1 MNAIEKLVKSCGKP
15 EHDGEIMPTT
25 EREDFFAQ
33 RTKQM
38 EKRYSI
44 PNIVWLVLLIA
55 LTVGIYICGITGQ
68 VNAKVLVDGITGA
81 VSEGNCIV
89 ADSIDFVET
98 ISKPMRNITTI
109 ATKVIQQTFSTIETA
124 SGLGSKLTAIAT
136 AMTALSTSI
145 KTDTCNLGSM
155 PVTPPFTYDMTA
167 TATTIDNA
175 ATSIDSAADG
185 PVKTLDTTLFAL
197 ELMLGVVNIS
207 LVSAA
212 NAAKAVTEGSIMD
225 MLKDDLAP
233 INAKVS
239 TYLNMVEQYQGI
251 SVQVL
256 FGLIWGFTALVVV
269 LSIIWLIVTE
279 FYECEQK
286 KHHVWSNEE
295 NEKSTEKS
303 TAEEPEEEEDD
314 AKVCCDDCCCA
325 LFQIVM
331 IWTMHVLH
339 LIGWIMMMIAL
350 IIALVFNP
358 VSIVISDGCVTA
370 NHFADHSARWLNAPG
385 SLFANMTMMNSA
397 VESCMEIGGDTN
409 LLDAIGVGSV
419 LQSFKN
425 VSFGGASSLD
435 MGTLDFSGVTT
446 LTTTINALKVDG
458 SDGMFD
464 FTQGATDAITALNTA
479 IAAGTPNTPVYTT
492 TPPDPRCYGST
503 ATALTCAPD
512 ATFTAHAQKV
522 NIKTAQTLVLALSAA
537 KQCLTTKVDG
547 WKQQGAAIKVLV
559 DNLQAD
565 MTSLQS
571 SLGSSSS
578 SMKPIGDNI
587 DAIYAAGSCTFVR
600 RRMNGMLDGVC
611 GNMLE
616 GVAGLAAS
624 LILIGL
630 FLLGFNFIVHNFV
643 VQRFRMYDVA
653 CWHHNHS
660 VSHCGQ
666 GDDDDAAEGAGVE
679 LSNVGAVV

>member
-1 MNAIEKLVKSCGKP
+1 MGWTCCPNFGLFDGACRYGPIADYPTCGWFALYGAFFARRRRVCGWANVCARFLVPADLFLPVASTHLLRHPLPPAHTVCALSLSLSLSLSSFSRHTEIDETAEPKTEEEMNAIEKLVKSCGKP

-212 NAAKAVTEGSIMD
+212 NAAKAVTEGELMD

-370 NHFADHSARWLNAPG
+370 NHFADHSWLIE
-385 SLFANMTMMNSA
+385 M
-397 VESCMEIGGDTN
+397 
-409 LLDAIGVGSV
+409 V
-419 LQSFKN
+419 LSMLTCCWR
-425 VSFGGASSLD
+425 VHHEDS
-435 MGTLDFSGVTT
+435 
-446 LTTTINALKVDG
+446 LTTT
-458 SDGMFD
+458 
-464 FTQGATDAITALNTA
+464 
-479 IAAGTPNTPVYTT
+479 
-492 TPPDPRCYGST
+492 
-503 ATALTCAPD
+503 
-512 ATFTAHAQKV
+512 
-522 NIKTAQTLVLALSAA
+522 
-537 KQCLTTKVDG
+537 
-547 WKQQGAAIKVLV
+547 
-559 DNLQAD
+559 
-565 MTSLQS
+565 
-571 SLGSSSS
+571 
-578 SMKPIGDNI
+578 
-587 DAIYAAGSCTFVR
+587 
-600 RRMNGMLDGVC
+600 
-611 GNMLE
+611 
-616 GVAGLAAS
+616 
-624 LILIGL
+624 
-630 FLLGFNFIVHNFV
+630 
-643 VQRFRMYDVA
+643 
-653 CWHHNHS
+653 
-660 VSHCGQ
+660 
-666 GDDDDAAEGAGVE
+666 
-679 LSNVGAVV
+679 